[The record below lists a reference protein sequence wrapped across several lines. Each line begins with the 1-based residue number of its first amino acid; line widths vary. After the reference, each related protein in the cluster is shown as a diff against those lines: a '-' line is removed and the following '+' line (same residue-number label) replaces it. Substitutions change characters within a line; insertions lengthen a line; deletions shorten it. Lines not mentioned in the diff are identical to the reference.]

1 LKRPRHISQVMA
13 ALLKD
18 LDIEQSMNN
27 WRIVERWAEIVGERI
42 AHHARP
48 TSVDRECLFV
58 EVDDPVWQSQLFL
71 MKNDI
76 LTKCQKYRVFLKD
89 IKFRISDHKEA

>member
-1 LKRPRHISQVMA
+1 MA

-27 WRIVERWAEIVGERI
+27 WRIVEKWAEIVGQRI
-42 AHHARP
+42 ASHARP
-48 TSVDRECLFV
+48 VSVDKKCLYV
-58 EVDDPVWQSQLFL
+58 EVDDPMWQSQLFL

-76 LTKCQKYRVFLKD
+76 LTKCQTYRVYLTD
-89 IKFRISDHKEA
+89 IIFHISDHKEA